1 MPTPSP
7 KQSLIAD
14 RRRLLTAIA
23 VVLGV
28 GELADAFF
36 ISFWEGA
43 VVFGILFLA
52 GALWTRR
59 GGIGGP
65 ILIGALSAF
74 EIQAFFE
81 WERGGTAD
89 WISQIA
95 FLIISVIA
103 VITVIAVPSLCSS
116 CINAMMVSPERESS
130 APVGSSASTMAGRAT
145 SARAIATR

>member
-7 KQSLIAD
+7 AQSLIAD
-14 RRRLLTAIA
+14 PRCFFTVIA

-43 VVFGILFLA
+43 VAFGILFLA

-65 ILIGALSAF
+65 ILIGALAAF
-74 EIQAFFE
+74 EIQAFFQ
-81 WERGGTAD
+81 WERGGTVD

-95 FLIISVIA
+95 FLIISITA
-103 VITVIAVPSLCSS
+103 VITVIAVLL
-116 CINAMMVSPERESS
+116 
-130 APVGSSASTMAGRAT
+130 RAHHART
-145 SARAIATR
+145 TTPPTARAGA

>member
-7 KQSLIAD
+7 LQSLIAD

-43 VVFGILFLA
+43 VAFGILFLA

-65 ILIGALSAF
+65 ILVGVLSAF
-74 EIQAFFE
+74 EIQAFFQ
-81 WERGGTAD
+81 WERGGTVD

-95 FLIISVIA
+95 FLIVSVIA
-103 VITVIAVPSLCSS
+103 VITVIAVLRGAHHARTNTRP
-116 CINAMMVSPERESS
+116 A
-130 APVGSSASTMAGRAT
+130 
-145 SARAIATR
+145 ARAGA